1 MSAVGNFDFN
11 DSRVAFLHGMIPAKR
26 KLIDQTPGGTCTS
39 MPVMYVAVG
48 RRLGYPLKLVTT
60 NSHIFARWDGADH
73 PNPAWRERFNIEG
86 SGRGFSSYDD
96 DHYKSWPL
104 KTTDYEVRF
113 NRYLISLTPAEELA
127 QFLAAR
133 GHCAIDNKR
142 LHHAALCYETAY
154 RYDPSRPCYRA
165 WFTKAAMRCGYRP
178 STPALARLLTRRRQ
192 PLIDSDTFIH
202 RTYRPYTTPRAA
214 PLPVLPN
221 MPVYGPS
228 HPTQPSPTQPHT
240 PQPPP
245 TPQPYRPPAAGRSP
259 RW

>member
-1 MSAVGNFDFN
+1 MGNFDFN

-113 NRYLISLTPAEELA
+113 NRYLIS
-127 QFLAAR
+127 
-133 GHCAIDNKR
+133 
-142 LHHAALCYETAY
+142 
-154 RYDPSRPCYRA
+154 
-165 WFTKAAMRCGYRP
+165 
-178 STPALARLLTRRRQ
+178 
-192 PLIDSDTFIH
+192 
-202 RTYRPYTTPRAA
+202 
-214 PLPVLPN
+214 
-221 MPVYGPS
+221 
-228 HPTQPSPTQPHT
+228 
-240 PQPPP
+240 
-245 TPQPYRPPAAGRSP
+245 
-259 RW
+259 